1 MVQLFQWLVLR
12 RYKSAP
18 CAHYN
23 STLVRHKPFIQWQCS
38 FQMKA
43 VLPLDERFVM
53 ALCCFNDK
61 SPPLWCFSKTGP
73 GQPCNS
79 FACTCT
85 HQWTQWETITYRRE
99 FPTLWHHNRWSPLHD
114 ITTGVSNPWHHEGI
128 PTWWHHEG
136 IPTWWH
142 HKRKSPLHDITSED
156 PHSMILGLYDII
168 RGNPHSFTSQQGIP
182 TPYHEGIPFLW
193 HHKGKFPH
201 HDITRG
207 DPCSIASHKH
217 NITAQSL
224 NPRDY
229 SI

>member
-99 FPTLWHHNRWSPLHD
+99 FPTPAMTLQEGIPTPWHHNRGLQSMTSWGNPHLMTSWRDSHLMTSQEEIPTPWHHKWGSPLHD
-114 ITTGVSNPWHHEGI
+114 IRAL
-128 PTWWHHEG
+128 
-136 IPTWWH
+136 WH
-142 HKRKSPLHDITSED
+142 HKRKSPLFHITTGD
-156 PHSMILGLYDII
+156 PNSISWGDSLFM
-168 RGNPHSFTSQQGIP
+168 TSQGEIP
-182 TPYHEGIPFLW
+182 TPW
-193 HHKGKFPH
+193 HHK
-201 HDITRG
+201 RG
-207 DPCSIASHKH
+207 
-217 NITAQSL
+217 SL
-224 NPRDY
+224 LY
-229 SI
+229 SIT